1 MCDNFPRDDGNN
13 GFTLME
19 LIVTLSIIGIL
30 CAFAVPAF
38 SSWLPEY
45 NLKSAVRELY
55 SNMQLARMM
64 SVKNN
69 DNNRVIFNTGE
80 NASYRIVRP
89 DGTTERFVSLIN
101 YDKSGGIGYGGGKA
115 TKNATASG
123 GSLPSDGVSYQ
134 YNKISFNPRGLGSG
148 MGYTYLC
155 NRNGTAYA
163 VGSWISGIIVI
174 RKWNERK
181 GEWE

>member
-1 MCDNFPRDDGNN
+1 MSRINRRNKIPR

-19 LIVTLSIIGIL
+19 LIVTLSILGIL
-30 CAFAVPAF
+30 CSIAIPAF

-55 SNMQLARMM
+55 SNMQLTRMM

-69 DNNRVIFNTGE
+69 NNYRVIFNTGE
-80 NASYRIVRP
+80 NGFYRIVRP
-89 DGTTERFVSLIN
+89 DGTTDRTITFRN

-115 TKNATASG
+115 MKGATVSG
-123 GSLPSDGVSYQ
+123 GSIPSDGVSYQ
-134 YNKISFNPRGLGSG
+134 YNRVSFNPRGLGSG

-163 VGSWISGIIVI
+163 IGSWISGIIVI
-174 RKWNERK
+174 RKWNEKK

>member
-1 MCDNFPRDDGNN
+1 MSRINRRNKIPR

-19 LIVTLSIIGIL
+19 LIVTLSILGIL
-30 CAFAVPAF
+30 CSIAIPAF

-69 DNNRVIFNTGE
+69 DNYRVIFNTGE
-80 NASYRIVRP
+80 NGFYRIVRP
-89 DGTTERFVSLIN
+89 DGTTDRTITFRN

-115 TKNATASG
+115 TKSATVSG
-123 GSLPSDGVSYQ
+123 GSIPYDGVSYQ
-134 YNKISFNPRGLGSG
+134 YNRVSFNPRGLGSG

-174 RKWNERK
+174 KKWNEVK

>member
-1 MCDNFPRDDGNN
+1 MCGNFPRDDGNI

-30 CAFAVPAF
+30 CTIAVPAF

-69 DNNRVIFNTGE
+69 NNYRVIFNTGE
-80 NASYRIVRP
+80 NASYRIVKP
-89 DGTTERFVSLIN
+89 DGTTERNVSFIN

-115 TKNATASG
+115 TKSATSSG
-123 GSLPSDGVSYQ
+123 GSIPSDGVSYQ
-134 YNKISFNPRGLGSG
+134 YNKLSFNPRGLGSG
-148 MGYTYLC
+148 IGYTYLC

-174 RKWNERK
+174 RKWNEVK

>member
-1 MCDNFPRDDGNN
+1 MCGKFPRDDGNN

-19 LIVTLSIIGIL
+19 LIATLSIIGIL
-30 CAFAVPAF
+30 CTVAVPAF

-69 DNNRVIFNTGE
+69 NNYRVIFNTGE
-80 NASYRIVRP
+80 NASYRLVRP
-89 DGTTERFVSLIN
+89 DGTTERNVSFIN

-115 TKNATASG
+115 TKNATISG
-123 GSLPSDGVSYQ
+123 GAMPSDGVSFQ
-134 YNKISFNPRGLGSG
+134 SNRVSFNPRGLGSG
-148 MGYTYLC
+148 MGYAYLK
-155 NRNGTAYA
+155 NRKGTAYA
-163 VGSWISGIIVI
+163 VGTWISGIIVI
-174 RKWNERK
+174 KKWNETE